1 MICKAPYGCAL
12 PFDQCCGNPLNRQN
26 RMVYNANTG
35 KYESEKV
42 FLTESKEWCDKM
54 NKWMN
59 TAD

>member
-12 PFDQCCGNPLNRQN
+12 PFDQCCGNASNRQN
-26 RMVYNANTG
+26 RMVYNPKTG
-35 KYESEKV
+35 KYETEYV
-42 FLTESKEWCDKM
+42 FLTENKEWQDKM